1 MHKYWSLQSNPHTD
15 TLEETIEKVK
25 YLVKDSIAKQIPE
38 ITNISSLL
46 SGGLDSTIISA
57 FAKEELSKLK

>member
-1 MHKYWSLQSNPHTD
+1 M
-15 TLEETIEKVK
+15 EETIEKVK

-38 ITNISSLL
+38 ITNILSLL

-57 FAKEELSKLK
+57 FAKKELSKILTF